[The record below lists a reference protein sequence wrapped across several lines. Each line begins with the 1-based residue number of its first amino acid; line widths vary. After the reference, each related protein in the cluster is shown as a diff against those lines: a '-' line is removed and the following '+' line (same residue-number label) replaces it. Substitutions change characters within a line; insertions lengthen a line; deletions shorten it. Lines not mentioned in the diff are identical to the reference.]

1 MDNEDKLSV
10 RNLFKNFKENYVVN
24 DLSINISPGEI
35 VGLLGPNGA
44 GKTTTF
50 YIILGLIEA
59 TKGNVFLGEE
69 DITDLAMYQRA
80 RLGIGYL
87 PQDSSVFRKLSV
99 ANNLIAVAQILPI
112 SKKEMV
118 NRVDQL
124 LHEFRLN
131 DKRNQIAYT
140 LSGGERRRLE
150 IARSVLMRP
159 KFLFLDEPF
168 SGIDPISVSEVQD
181 ILLKLK
187 EQNIGIFITDHNVRD
202 TLKIVDRAYL
212 VYKGKILSEGNSEY
226 LLNDPKSKEF
236 YLGQNFNIM

>member
-1 MDNEDKLSV
+1 
-10 RNLFKNFKENYVVN
+10 
-24 DLSINISPGEI
+24 
-35 VGLLGPNGA
+35 
-44 GKTTTF
+44 
-50 YIILGLIEA
+50 
-59 TKGNVFLGEE
+59 
-69 DITDLAMYQRA
+69 
-80 RLGIGYL
+80 
-87 PQDSSVFRKLSV
+87 
-99 ANNLIAVAQILPI
+99 
-112 SKKEMV
+112 
-118 NRVDQL
+118 
-124 LHEFRLN
+124 
-131 DKRNQIAYT
+131 
-140 LSGGERRRLE
+140 
-150 IARSVLMRP
+150 MRP

>member
-1 MDNEDKLSV
+1 MDNEDILSV

-140 LSGGERRRLE
+140 LSGGE
-150 IARSVLMRP
+150 
-159 KFLFLDEPF
+159 
-168 SGIDPISVSEVQD
+168 
-181 ILLKLK
+181 
-187 EQNIGIFITDHNVRD
+187 
-202 TLKIVDRAYL
+202 
-212 VYKGKILSEGNSEY
+212 EGA
-226 LLNDPKSKEF
+226 
-236 YLGQNFNIM
+236 